1 MEVKSYQTPKK
12 LDGARKHAAAAAPSG
27 PSFEKSTVE
36 AIYARWG
43 KSGEEEQRLSGQFY
57 ALSHRRIKF
66 KELRL
71 QFLDGLE
78 TALFKRAVT
87 DSEGRFKLMV
97 PIRGKH
103 FLLAKAA
110 IEDGSKEKN

>member
-1 MEVKSYQTPKK
+1 M
-12 LDGARKHAAAAAPSG
+12 
-27 PSFEKSTVE
+27 
-36 AIYARWG
+36 
-43 KSGEEEQRLSGQFY
+43 SGQFY

-103 FLLAKAA
+103 FLLANAA
-110 IEDGSKEKN
+110 IEDGSKEKELIWLFQLNDEQAERIILSNNNLL